1 MIGQTISRYKII
13 EKLGEGGM
21 GVVYKAQDTKLD
33 RTVAIKFLPSHLSGS
48 EENKTRFL
56 QEAKSAA
63 ALNHPNILNIYEI
76 DERDDSMFIVMEY
89 VTGDTLAAAI
99 LKHKSETGV
108 PLMQSIAWI
117 TQIAQGLKSAHGN
130 NVIHRDI
137 KPQNIMVTAD
147 KKIKIMYFGLAKIK
161 SNASI
166 TKTGTSLG
174 TLSYMSPEQAQG
186 ASADHRS
193 DIWSLGVVF
202 YELLTSELPFR
213 AEHQAGL
220 SYLIINQDP
229 ESPSTLD
236 RRIPPA
242 VDIVVMKML
251 IKERERRYQNIN
263 EVLDALERAVKEIEE
278 GGASTSKK
286 KAIAVLPFENISS
299 DKENEYFGD
308 GLTEELI
315 ANLSRLKEMRVIS
328 RTTTMAYKGTKKDIK
343 IIGRELGARYLM
355 EGSVRK
361 FQDDLRITAQLIDV
375 EDDSQLWAG
384 TFKGKLADIFDIQ
397 ETVAKQIVDALMVKL
412 SPSEKVVLAK
422 RSTVIPEAFD
432 LNLRARNFL
441 SRMTKNDVNAAILLF
456 QRATELDV
464 RYAAAYAGLGEA
476 YASQYFNYERKEL
489 WLDKAIDAALKAL
502 VYDPSLSEAYA
513 SLALAYFNKK
523 SIEEA
528 LTAGHRAI
536 ELDPNNHTAYW
547 ILGRIYHST
556 DRDTDSVEHF
566 KKVIALNPDFYSAYN
581 DLQIVYQRLG
591 RTQERN
597 ECVQKSFEMFPRY
610 LSKHPEDA
618 RGHMFYA
625 ITLGSSGRTEEAKR
639 EASKALELNPSDPLM
654 FYNAACFYAS
664 INEKK
669 LAVSALKNAVVAGY
683 GNFEWMKRDTDLDSI
698 RSEPEYLELVKGK

>member
-1 MIGQTISRYKII
+1 MIGQTISHYHILEKI
-13 EKLGEGGM
+13 GEGGM

-33 RTVAIKFLPSHLSGS
+33 RTVAIKFLPSHQSGS
-48 EENKTRFL
+48 DDNKNRFV

-89 VTGDTLAAAI
+89 VAGETLSAAI
-99 LKHKSETGV
+99 GKHKSETGV
-108 PLMQSIAWI
+108 PLMQSITWI
-117 TQIAQGLKSAHGN
+117 NQIAQGLKAAHEKG
-130 NVIHRDI
+130 VIHRDI
-137 KPQNIMVTAD
+137 KPQNLMVTTD
-147 KKIKIMYFGLAKIK
+147 RVIKVMDFGLAKIK
-161 SNASI
+161 SKASI

-186 ASADHRS
+186 ISADHRS

-202 YELLTSELPFR
+202 YELLTSEVPFKS
-213 AEHQAGL
+213 EHEAGL
-220 SYLIINQDP
+220 TYLIMHQDP
-229 ESPSTLD
+229 ASPSTLD
-236 RRIPPA
+236 RRIPPS
-242 VDIVVMKML
+242 VDTVVLKMM
-251 IKERERRYQNIN
+251 IKERDRRFQNMD
-263 EVLDALERAVKEIEE
+263 EVLGALAALQKEIEE
-278 GGASTSKK
+278 GSSAASKK
-286 KAIAVLPFENISS
+286 KAIAVLPFDNISS

-397 ETVAKQIVDALMVKL
+397 ETVSKQIVDALMVKL

-422 RSTVIPEAFD
+422 RSTVVPEAFD

-441 SRMTKNDVNAAILLF
+441 SRMTKNDINAAIQLF

-476 YASQYFNYERKEL
+476 YASQYFNYERKEI
-489 WLDKAIDAALKAL
+489 WLDLAIEAALKAL
-502 VYDPSLSEAYA
+502 VYDPTLSDAYA

-536 ELDPNNHTAYW
+536 ELNPENHIAYW

-556 DRDTDSVEHF
+556 DRDQEAVDLF
-566 KKVIALNPDFYSAYN
+566 KKVLTLNPDFYSAYN
-581 DLQIVYQRLG
+581 DLLIVYQRLG
-591 RTQERN
+591 KKDLWSEIL
-597 ECVQKSFEMFPRY
+597 QKAFEMFPRY

-618 RGHMFYA
+618 RAHMFYA
-625 ITLGSSGRTEEAKR
+625 IDLGQARRTDEAKR
-639 EASKALELNPSDPLM
+639 EAGKALELNPTDPLM
-654 FYNAACFYAS
+654 FYNAGCFYAS
-664 INEKK
+664 IDEKH
-669 LAVSALKNAVVAGY
+669 LAIKALESAIAAGY
-683 GNFEWMKRDTDLDSI
+683 GNFEWLKRDSDLDTL
-698 RSEPEYLELVKGK
+698 RNEPEYLEMIKDK

>member
-147 KKIKIMYFGLAKIK
+147 KKIKIMDFGLAKIK